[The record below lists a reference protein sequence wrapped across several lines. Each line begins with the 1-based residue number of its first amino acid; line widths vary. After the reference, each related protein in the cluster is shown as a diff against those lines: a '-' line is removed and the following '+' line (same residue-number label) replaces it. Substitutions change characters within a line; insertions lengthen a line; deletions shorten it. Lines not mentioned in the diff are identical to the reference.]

1 MSDKP
6 AYATVILDVDST
18 VSGIEGI
25 DWLARQRGDVVA
37 YRVATLTNDA
47 MRGAVPLDDVYA
59 ARLAAIRPR
68 RGELDALSAAYVGA
82 IAPNCVET
90 VARLRRAGV
99 HVVLVSSGLRHALIR
114 LALQL
119 GVELG
124 DLHAVDI
131 RFDAGGA
138 YTGFD
143 TTSPLVTANG
153 KRVLIAGLSLER
165 PVLMMGDG
173 ATDLAARD
181 AVDCFVAFTGFVT
194 RDAVVKR
201 ANAAVGSFDEL
212 ATLVLPS
219 TSASPRPSPAPVST
233 RSPSPS
239 SPPPLREA
247 P

>member
-1 MSDKP
+1 MSERP
-6 AYATVILDVDST
+6 AFATVILDVDST

-25 DWLARQRGDVVA
+25 DWLARRRGDVVA
-37 YRVATLTNDA
+37 HRVAALTNDA

-68 RGELDALSAAYVGA
+68 RTELDELSAAYVGA
-82 IAPNCVET
+82 LAPHCAET
-90 VARLRRAGV
+90 IARLRHAGV
-99 HVVLVSSGLRHALIR
+99 RVVLVSSGLRHALIR

-138 YTGFD
+138 YAGFD
-143 TTSPLVTANG
+143 TTSPLTTANG
-153 KRVLIAGLSLER
+153 KRTLIAGLTLER

-181 AVDCFVAFTGFVT
+181 VVDCFVAFTGFVA
-194 RDAVVKR
+194 REAVVKQ
-201 ANAAVGSFDEL
+201 AETAVASFDGL
-212 ATLVLPS
+212 AALVLPS
-219 TSASPRPSPAPVST
+219 
-233 RSPSPS
+233 SPS
-239 SPPPLREA
+239 SPSPAQSHSNLTRPSTPPSL
-247 P
+247 